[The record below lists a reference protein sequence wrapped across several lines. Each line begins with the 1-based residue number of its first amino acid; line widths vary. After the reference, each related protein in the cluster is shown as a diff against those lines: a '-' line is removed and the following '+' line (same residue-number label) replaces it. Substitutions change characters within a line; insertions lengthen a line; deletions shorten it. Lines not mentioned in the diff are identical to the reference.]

1 MYVYKFNLYFETVV
15 PVTPSVS
22 VNCIR
27 KEYKFFNP
35 IVVCTQ
41 CVLYNVIYGNTVN
54 GLKTIFLFSNCFY
67 FLQARIAPSNG

>member
-35 IVVCTQ
+35 IVVVCTQ
-41 CVLYNVIYGNTVN
+41 RELYII
-54 GLKTIFLFSNCFY
+54 L
-67 FLQARIAPSNG
+67 

>member
-35 IVVCTQ
+35 IVLCTQ
-41 CVLYNVIYGNTVN
+41 RELYIIPFRYIR
-54 GLKTIFLFSNCFY
+54 L
-67 FLQARIAPSNG
+67 

>member
-1 MYVYKFNLYFETVV
+1 MYVYKFNLYFEMVV

-35 IVVCTQ
+35 IMYEYTRRAA
-41 CVLYNVIYGNTVN
+41 LYNIIY
-54 GLKTIFLFSNCFY
+54 
-67 FLQARIAPSNG
+67 R